1 MKILSKRTK
10 IVATIGPSSESP
22 EMMLKLMTLGVNVF
36 RFNMKHGDV
45 EWHKKFIKQAREISI
60 SNNFDL
66 GILIDLQG
74 PEIRIKTFNQKVLN
88 IKKGDTIKFTSNLD
102 SLNDNE
108 NIIYTSSKNVIS
120 SLVKGDRIVID
131 DGAMF
136 LQVQESTPEFVTLVS
151 ESESPLKNNKSMN
164 LIGKD
169 IDLPSLTEEDKNRL
183 TVAEQEKVDFIA
195 LSFVREKM
203 DLDFLK
209 EEMKNRKIEA
219 KIVSKI
225 ESQKGINNIDEIID
239 NSYAIMVARGDLGIE
254 TPIEGITYIQKIL
267 IKKCR
272 MKSKPVIVA
281 TQMLESM
288 INSKFPTRAEAADVS
303 NAVFDHTDA
312 VMLSG
317 ETAYGA
323 NPIEVVE
330 VMARICSFNETVR
343 SEASVIHVTRDNT
356 SYIAEAGF
364 NISKDH
370 NINKI
375 IALTETGYTVRVL
388 SALRPKAD
396 IIAVSDI
403 QDTVNLL
410 ALSGGVKP
418 FKTKYAISDLSSYEK
433 IIDELKQA
441 NLIETGDTVVAIHGQ
456 KFGMAGGTNSL
467 IILTI

>member
-45 EWHKKFIKQAREISI
+45 EWHKKFIKQAREIST
-60 SNNFDL
+60 SNNYDL

-74 PEIRIKTFNQKVLN
+74 PEIRIKTFNQKILN
-88 IKKGDTIKFTSNLD
+88 IKKNDQIKFTSNID
-102 SLNDNE
+102 MLNDNE

-120 SLVKGDRIVID
+120 SLEKGDRIVID
-131 DGAMF
+131 DGALF
-136 LQVQESTPEFVTLVS
+136 LRVEESSSEFVTLVS
-151 ESESPLKNNKSMN
+151 ESDSPLKNNKSMN

-169 IDLPSLTEEDKNRL
+169 IDLPSLTEDDKNRL

-195 LSFVREKM
+195 LSFVREKK
-203 DLDFLK
+203 DLEFLK
-209 EEMKNRKIEA
+209 EEMKNRNIEA

-272 MKSKPVIVA
+272 IKSKPVIVA

-312 VMLSG
+312 VMLLVKL
-317 ETAYGA
+317 
-323 NPIEVVE
+323 P
-330 VMARICSFNETVR
+330 M
-343 SEASVIHVTRDNT
+343 
-356 SYIAEAGF
+356 
-364 NISKDH
+364 
-370 NINKI
+370 
-375 IALTETGYTVRVL
+375 VL
-388 SALRPKAD
+388 
-396 IIAVSDI
+396 
-403 QDTVNLL
+403 
-410 ALSGGVKP
+410 
-418 FKTKYAISDLSSYEK
+418 
-433 IIDELKQA
+433 
-441 NLIETGDTVVAIHGQ
+441 
-456 KFGMAGGTNSL
+456 
-467 IILTI
+467 IL

>member
-1 MKILSKRTK
+1 MKTLSKRTK

-22 EMMLKLMTLGVNVF
+22 EMMERLMSLGVNVF

-45 EWHKKFIKQAREISI
+45 EWHNKFIRQAREVANKI
-60 SNNFDL
+60 NHDL
-66 GILIDLQG
+66 GVLIDLQG

-88 IKKGDTIKFTSNLD
+88 IKKNDQIKFTSNIDL
-102 SLNDNE
+102 LNDNE
-108 NIIYTSSKNVIS
+108 NIIYTSSKNIVS
-120 SLVKGDRIVID
+120 SLEKGDRIVID
-131 DGAMF
+131 DGALF
-136 LQVQESTPEFVTLVS
+136 LDVSDKSEEFVTLVS
-151 ESESPLKNNKSMN
+151 QSESPLKNNKSMN

-169 IDLPSLTEEDKNRL
+169 VDLPSLTEEDKVRL
-183 TVAEQEKVDFIA
+183 TVAQNQKVDFIA
-195 LSFVREKM
+195 LSFVREKK

-209 EEMKNRKIEA
+209 EEMKSKNIEA

-254 TPIEGITYIQKIL
+254 TPIEGVTYIQKIL
-267 IKKCR
+267 VKKCR

-303 NAVFDHTDA
+303 NAVFDYTDA

-323 NPIEVVE
+323 NPAEVVE

-343 SEASVIHVTRDNT
+343 SEAPLIHVTRDNT

-388 SALRPKAD
+388 SALRPRAD
-396 IIAVSDI
+396 IIAVSDVL
-403 QDTVNLL
+403 DTVNLL
-410 ALSGGVKP
+410 SLSGGVKP

-441 NLIETGDTVVAIHGQ
+441 NLVESGETVVAIHGQ

>member
-22 EMMLKLMTLGVNVF
+22 EMMLKLMSLGVNVF

-45 EWHKKFIKQAREISI
+45 EWHKKFIKQAREVANA
-60 SNNFDL
+60 NNYDL

-88 IKKGDTIKFTSNLD
+88 IKKQDLIKFTSKMEM
-102 SLNDNE
+102 LNDNE
-108 NIIYTSSKNVIS
+108 NIIYTSSQNVVS
-120 SLVKGDRIVID
+120 SLEKGDRIVID
-131 DGAMF
+131 DGAIF
-136 LQVQESTPEFVTLVS
+136 LQVEEKNTDFVTLIS

-183 TVAEQEKVDFIA
+183 SVAETEKVDFIA
-195 LSFVREKM
+195 LSFVREKN

-209 EEMKNRKIEA
+209 EEMKKRNIDAR
-219 KIVSKI
+219 IVSKI

-254 TPIEGITYIQKIL
+254 TPIEGVTYIQKIL
-267 IKKCR
+267 VKKCR

-323 NPIEVVE
+323 NPAEVVE

-343 SEASVIHVTRDNT
+343 SEAPLIHVTRDNT

-364 NISKDH
+364 NISTDH

-396 IIAVSDI
+396 IIAVSDV

-410 ALSGGVKP
+410 SLSGGVKP
-418 FKTKYAISDLSSYEK
+418 FKTQYAISDLSSYEK
-433 IIDELKQA
+433 IIEELKTA
-441 NLIETGDTVVAIHGQ
+441 KLVETGETVVAIHGQ

>member
-1 MKILSKRTK
+1 MKTLSKRTK

-22 EMMLKLMTLGVNVF
+22 EMMEKLMSLGVNVF

-45 EWHKKFIKQAREISI
+45 DWHNKFIKQAREVAGNIKH
-60 SNNFDL
+60 DL

-88 IKKGDTIKFTSNLD
+88 IKKNDQIKFTSNIDL
-102 SLNDNE
+102 LNENE
-108 NIIYTSSKNVIS
+108 NIIYTSSKNIVT
-120 SLVKGDRIVID
+120 SLEKGDRIVID
-131 DGAMF
+131 DGALF
-136 LQVQESTPEFVTLVS
+136 LEVTDKSGEFVILTS
-151 ESESPLKNNKSMN
+151 QSESPLKNNKSMN

-169 IDLPSLTEEDKNRL
+169 VDLPSLTEEDKLRL
-183 TVAEQEKVDFIA
+183 TVAQNQKVDFIA
-195 LSFVREKM
+195 LSFVREKK

-209 EEMKNRKIEA
+209 EEMKSKNIEA

-254 TPIEGITYIQKIL
+254 TPIEGVTYIQKIL
-267 IKKCR
+267 VKKCR

-303 NAVFDHTDA
+303 NAVFDYTDA

-323 NPIEVVE
+323 NPAEVVE

-343 SEASVIHVTRDNT
+343 SEAPLIHVTRDNT

-396 IIAVSDI
+396 IIAVSDVL
-403 QDTVNLL
+403 DTVNLL

-418 FKTKYAISDLSSYEK
+418 FKTQYSISDLSSYEK

-441 NLIETGDTVVAIHGQ
+441 GLVESGETVVAIHGQ

-467 IILTI
+467 IILSI